1 MESVIITPKNRK
13 EFQFVTELLTKL
25 KIQNKTL
32 SLTEKEDLGLSLLMR
47 DVDRKKKISEKII
60 MKKLKV

>member
-13 EFQFVTELLTKL
+13 EFEFVTELLTKL
-25 KIQNKTL
+25 KIQNKKL

-47 DVDRKKKISEKII
+47 DVDRKKKVSEKII
-60 MKKLKV
+60 MKKLKG

>member
-1 MESVIITPKNRK
+1 MESVIITPKNKK

-47 DVDRKKKISEKII
+47 DVDRKKKVSEKII